1 MPFDFFELMKLPTAL
16 SPSRNWTPGLS
27 CATTTDSNPPRP
39 ISRMSRGV
47 ERQISSSLKDEAMAV
62 QTAKPLAY
70 GVASGFAFVPP
81 YVPDGIVG
89 LSHWQT
95 V

>member
-1 MPFDFFELMKLPTAL
+1 
-16 SPSRNWTPGLS
+16 
-27 CATTTDSNPPRP
+27 
-39 ISRMSRGV
+39 MSRGV